1 MNPYHPNVHGECK
14 MEQKSKGLIISSG
27 STLFVVV
34 LVVVVVDDVIVK
46 GLSGRNRTMAYRND
60 RVHWQ
65 DRVRTNSLL
74 TQNTHSKHHKH

>member
-1 MNPYHPNVHGECK
+1 MDHPNLHGDCI

-27 STLFVVV
+27 STLFVAV
-34 LVVVVVDDVIVK
+34 LVVVDDVIVK
-46 GLSGRNRTMAYRND
+46 DLSGRNRTMAYRNE
-60 RVHWQ
+60 RVHWE